1 METVEATVTELL
13 SRPEGRIAWTSRG
26 AGPLVVLVPGM
37 GDTQGTW
44 RDVVPGLVAA
54 GCRVVTTDLRG
65 HGDSDAE
72 FTRHGDDATGEDV
85 LALVEHLDAG
95 PAVLVGNSMGGSAVT
110 WAAAQRPDLVAGLV
124 LVSPFL
130 AEAPG
135 PAITRSLTRLAF
147 RVLFSGPWGPGA
159 WASYYAGALTK
170 GRKAAWQ
177 PEHVAALRASLRRSG
192 RLRAFRRLVL
202 QLDHSVVEPVVG
214 RVTAPAVVLVGALD
228 PDYRDP
234 AAELTRMGQ
243 ALHARTV
250 LVPDAA
256 HYVQHQAPEAF
267 SAAAAA
273 LLATLPRDGERWAAR
288 A

>member
-1 METVEATVTELL
+1 MTTVETTMTRLL
-13 SRPEGRIAWTSRG
+13 TRPEGRIAWTSRG

-37 GDTQGTW
+37 GDTQDTW

-65 HGDSDAE
+65 HGASDAT
-72 FTRHGDDATGEDV
+72 FTRNGDDATGEDV
-85 LALVEHLDAG
+85 LALVESLDAG
-95 PAVLVGNSMGGSAVT
+95 PAVLVGNSMGGSAVV

-130 AEAPG
+130 AE
-135 PAITRSLTRLAF
+135 TSTSRLGKAAMRLMF
-147 RVLFSGPWGPGA
+147 RTLFSGPWGAGA
-159 WASYYAGALTK
+159 WASYYAGPLTK
-170 GRKAAWQ
+170 GHKSAWQ
-177 PEHVAALRASLRRSG
+177 AEHVAALRASLRRPG
-192 RLRAFRRLVL
+192 RLAAFRRLVV
-202 QLDHSVVEPVVG
+202 QLDHSVVEPVVD

-234 AAELTRMGQ
+234 AAALASMGE

-267 SAAAAA
+267 DAAAAA
-273 LLATLPRDGERWAAR
+273 LLASLPRDGERWAAR

>member
-1 METVEATVTELL
+1 METVETTVTQLL
-13 SRPEGRIAWTSRG
+13 TRPEGRIAWTSRG
-26 AGPLVVLVPGM
+26 TGPLVVLVPGM
-37 GDTQGTW
+37 GDTQDTW
-44 RDVVPGLVAA
+44 RDVVPGLLAA

-65 HGDSDAE
+65 HGASDAT
-72 FTRHGDDATGEDV
+72 FTRNGDDATGEDV
-85 LALVEHLDAG
+85 LTLVESLDAG
-95 PAVLVGNSMGGSAVT
+95 PAVLVGNSMGGSAVV

-130 AEAPG
+130 AETSTSRIGKA
-135 PAITRSLTRLAF
+135 AMRLMF
-147 RVLFSGPWGPGA
+147 RTLFSGPWGPGA
-159 WASYYAGALTK
+159 WASYYAGPLTK
-170 GRKAAWQ
+170 GRKAAWHA
-177 PEHVAALRASLRRSG
+177 EHVAALRAGLRRPG
-192 RLRAFRRLVL
+192 RLAAFRRLVV

-234 AAELTRMGQ
+234 AAALARMGE

-267 SAAAAA
+267 DAAASA
-273 LLATLPRDGERWAAR
+273 LLASLPRDGERWAAR